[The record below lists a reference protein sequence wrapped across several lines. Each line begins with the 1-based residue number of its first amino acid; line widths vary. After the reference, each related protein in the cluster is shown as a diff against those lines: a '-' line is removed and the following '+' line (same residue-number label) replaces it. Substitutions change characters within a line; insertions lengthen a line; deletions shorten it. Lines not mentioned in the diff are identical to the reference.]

1 MAHVIRYFKDGVE
14 YHTTSP
20 GSLEALKKIALAGV
34 ARHGMDF
41 AIIADEAGNVVWASG
56 NHIPEKRRGIGEMFA
71 SLLRVFGG
79 RHVAL

>member
-14 YHTTSP
+14 YHLTSP
-20 GSLEALKKIALAGV
+20 GSLETLKKIAIAGV

-41 AIIADEAGNVVWASG
+41 AIIADETGNVVWSSV
-56 NHIPEKRRGIGEMFA
+56 NDTPETHRGIGEMFA

-79 RHVAL
+79 RHFAQ